1 MGTLCVVC
9 GHRRAGAQRRI
20 RSRILPR
27 EDTPSP
33 NTHLSEGSHAP
44 VTPPA
49 VPFPARLCDHVV
61 AHPCRAGGDGLPAG
75 RAAKNAGEITVER
88 INIVDANGTLRMVL
102 AGKDRMHPGV
112 MDGITIDRPRPV
124 AGMLFFN
131 DEGDEVGGL
140 TYTGTVTGG
149 RGRANAGIMFDQLK
163 QDQTIGISYQESNG
177 QRSAGF
183 QVWDRSDTVRLSEL
197 IAKLNAANK
206 LPAGAER
213 DQAVAAVR
221 STAPPGPR
229 RVFVGKT
236 ADKAA
241 TMVLSDGDGRAR
253 LRLAVDA
260 SGNPRI
266 EFLDESGR
274 IIARIPEK

>member
-1 MGTLCVVC
+1 MRQSLRRQFVFLRAYAIASSLILVVL
-9 GHRRAGAQRRI
+9 GATAFRQAG
-20 RSRILPR
+20 
-27 EDTPSP
+27 
-33 NTHLSEGSHAP
+33 
-44 VTPPA
+44 PA
-49 VPFPARLCDHVV
+49 
-61 AHPCRAGGDGLPAG
+61 
-75 RAAKNAGEITVER
+75 KSAGEITVER

-140 TYTGTVTGG
+140 TYTGTMAGG

-260 SGNPRI
+260 AGNPRI

-274 IIARIPEK
+274 IVARIPEK